1 MLESET
7 ESRRSK
13 QIGIGTGIV
22 ISDFGTGIESEPES
36 EFSKGTG
43 ITLGWIRIRVDLDS
57 RQSDSDP
64 DSRCPDSHITGWSI
78 IPGSL
83 RARGIRPPF

>member
-1 MLESET
+1 MMHDSD
-7 ESRRSK
+7 SG
-13 QIGIGTGIV
+13 IGINSGIRP
-22 ISDFGTGIESEPES
+22 IFAGIESEPES